1 MNGNI
6 GNLIIFIYCKKP
18 HDRAKNLQSKNT
30 IKIVKKNKTKQN
42 TEGMTAEPRY
52 SEGRLHVRTTYFC
65 LTIYLLQGKK

>member
-30 IKIVKKNKTKQN
+30 IKILKKKTIKIVKKK
-42 TEGMTAEPRY
+42 
-52 SEGRLHVRTTYFC
+52 H
-65 LTIYLLQGKK
+65 